1 VPYWPW
7 PLASSSFIDL
17 GDEDWEAITQT
28 LVACGFYV
36 FYYFGLYKLFFINI
50 NISGKNCIGLLGR
63 PQPRKTLKLLEF
75 ASMA

>member
-1 VPYWPW
+1 M
-7 PLASSSFIDL
+7 
-17 GDEDWEAITQT
+17 TQI